1 MSRAP
6 ALLAA
11 LALLAAPACKRAGTP
26 SLAEVRQGLAD
37 RDARLTAVQL
47 EGRVSEGDAPP
58 VQLDFAYRAPNLMRG
73 RLPPPVGR
81 AFAFDGQVLTERVDA
96 ERRVVTYTLDG
107 LTPPQR
113 AGFLT
118 STFAPFLPEGFRA
131 PLLPN
136 AGVRVEAATHP
147 LAREAVRLVADV
159 PTGEGAPA
167 LRVEWVLRWPT
178 LDFLAKRTGDGA
190 ELRVEEE
197 HCEQRLRLC
206 VPRRLTR
213 WAGGQQLGETRL
225 TRVVLASPLPQDAF
239 RLPAP
244 EGWQA
249 ERRSLVDAAAK

>member
-1 MSRAP
+1 MSRALP
-6 ALLAA
+6 A
-11 LALLAAPACKRAGTP
+11 LALLALCAAPACKRAGAP

-47 EGRVSEGDAPP
+47 EGRVAEGDAPP
-58 VQLDFAYRAPNLMRG
+58 VALDFAYRAPNLMRG

-96 ERRVVTYTLDG
+96 EKRVVTYALDG
-107 LTPPQR
+107 LAPPQR
-113 AGFLT
+113 AGLLT
-118 STFAPFLPEGFRA
+118 QTFAPFLPEGFRA
-131 PLLPN
+131 PLLPQ

-159 PTGEGAPA
+159 PAGEGAPPV
-167 LRVEWVLRWPT
+167 RMEWVLRWPT

-197 HCEQRLRLC
+197 HCDAALRLC

-213 WAGGQQLGETRL
+213 WAGGQRLGDTTL
-225 TRVVLASPLPQDAF
+225 TRVTLGSPLPQDAF
-239 RLPAP
+239 RLAAP
-244 EGWQA
+244 EGWQE